1 MYGKQH
7 GKYSIREFYFPISR
21 ENKGTLKEA
30 PSLGLGIV
38 HSTKVIL
45 GLPETAGVHLPPY
58 DTIL

>member
-1 MYGKQH
+1 MDAPSLLFAKNTTVLQ
-7 GKYSIREFYFPISR
+7 STER
-21 ENKGTLKEA
+21 EA

-45 GLPETAGVHLPPY
+45 GLPETAGVYFRLPPY